1 MNGLIET
8 ICELKWRFTA
18 VPDQIE
24 PALKKV
30 TSPQYYH
37 GLCWKDKVQSFARLF
52 RMREII
58 CNEYDTI
65 EAVKK
70 FEAKCRDNYGVP
82 YLKNALQYCA
92 DNMIPPPQS
101 MCKDFFLFFFYYF
114 FFIRTFFFVRVLV
127 VIGSKQKNK
136 KKYKKQKT
144 RNR

>member
-114 FFIRTFFFVRVLV
+114 FLYAPFFLSAF
-127 VIGSKQKNK
+127 
-136 KKYKKQKT
+136 
-144 RNR
+144 